1 MKWCDQLWSSYH
13 KLTTSKDFSAGW
25 EEFLENCNVNKEPMI
40 YQHITDE
47 TFTKLV
53 EQSVKITV
61 SEQNDEQKDKE
72 QSLTYEE
79 ESTVNYVGADVF
91 HALMQKKLSQ
101 CCVEILKGFVN
112 ISTDEVDKEN
122 IAEDEEWI
130 NDVDRGDS
138 SGLLMMH
145 FKYSML

>member
-1 MKWCDQLWSSYH
+1 M
-13 KLTTSKDFSAGW
+13 TTSKEFRAGW
-25 EEFLENCNVNKEPMI
+25 EEFLENCNVDKEPMI

-61 SEQNDEQKDKE
+61 SEQNEEQNDKE
-72 QSLTYEE
+72 PSLTYEE
-79 ESTVNYVGADVF
+79 ENTVSYVGGYVI
-91 HALMQKKLSQ
+91 HALMQKKVSQ

-112 ISTDEVDKEN
+112 TNTDEVDKES

-130 NDVDRGDS
+130 NSGVAKVGNGWAQAQPIMS
-138 SGLLMMH
+138 SAQPI
-145 FKYSML
+145 FI